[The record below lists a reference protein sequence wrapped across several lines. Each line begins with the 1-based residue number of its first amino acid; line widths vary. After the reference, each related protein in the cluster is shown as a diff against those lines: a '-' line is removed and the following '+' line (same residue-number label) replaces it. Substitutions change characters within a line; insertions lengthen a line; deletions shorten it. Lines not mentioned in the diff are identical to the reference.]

1 MRNWVPVPGSTKG
14 KLALIALA
22 EFGKRGYDSVNVT
35 ELATAAG
42 VTTGSLYHH
51 FGNKAGVYSFVREE
65 AERRLLDRM
74 EGAAAA
80 VDGRGDTAAL
90 RAALLVGFDF
100 AVREQFAAMLAEPHP
115 ERTDDPVERFLAT
128 LTRRASRPLP
138 RLLAAAWRAALGEAR
153 KGSVD
158 EVRAALGTLVPD
170 AASVRARRRP

>member
-1 MRNWVPVPGSTKG
+1 MASTAYNDAMRNWVPVPGSTKG

-65 AERRLLDRM
+65 AERRLIDRM

-80 VDGRGDTAAL
+80 VGGRGQAAAV
-90 RAALLVGFDF
+90 RMAPLVGFDF
-100 AVREQFAAMLAEPHP
+100 AVRERVAALLAEPRP
-115 ERTDDPVERFLAT
+115 ERASDPVE
-128 LTRRASRPLP
+128 
-138 RLLAAAWRAALGEAR
+138 
-153 KGSVD
+153 
-158 EVRAALGTLVPD
+158 
-170 AASVRARRRP
+170 